1 MIGTRI
7 MMIGIIAVFV
17 ILLYG
22 LDKIFDKFD
31 QDKD

>member
-1 MIGTRI
+1 MIGTRL
-7 MMIGIIAVFV
+7 MMIGMIAVFV

-31 QDKD
+31 QTKD